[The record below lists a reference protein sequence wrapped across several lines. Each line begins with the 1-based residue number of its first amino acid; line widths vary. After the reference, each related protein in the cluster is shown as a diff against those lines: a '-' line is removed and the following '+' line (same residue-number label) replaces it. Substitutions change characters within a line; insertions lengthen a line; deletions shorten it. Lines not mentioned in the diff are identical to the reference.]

1 MLLALDIGNTH
12 ITTGVYSD
20 NKLLCVCRL
29 ASDKFRTEDQY
40 AVEIRDILDINKI
53 NINNINHAV
62 IGSVVPSLTLILK
75 RAIKKLT
82 NITSLDISDI
92 ENPGINIKLKDPS
105 LIGADLLAG
114 CVAAVNLFS
123 LPAIVFDLG
132 TATTICVIDDNKNML
147 GGVITPGPLISLEA
161 LTSRSALLSSI
172 SLQAPEFT
180 IGKTNEDCMRSG
192 LVFGTACMI
201 DGMCDRIEKEI
212 NNKCTIIATG
222 GLSKDIIPHCK
233 RNIILSDNLI
243 LEGLKILYKNSKE
256 TNL

>member
-12 ITTGVYSD
+12 ITIGTYSD

-29 ASDKFRTEDQY
+29 SSDRFRTEDQY
-40 AVEIRDILDINKI
+40 AVEIRDILDINGI

-75 RAIKKLT
+75 RSIKKLT
-82 NITSLDISDI
+82 NINPLDISSI
-92 ENPGINIKLKDPS
+92 QNPGINIKLKDPS
-105 LIGADLLAG
+105 LIGSDLLAG
-114 CVAAVNLFS
+114 CVAAVNLFP
-123 LPAIVFDLG
+123 LPAIIFDLG
-132 TATTICVIDDNKNML
+132 TATTICVVDSSKNML

-172 SLQAPEFT
+172 SLQAPKFT

-201 DGMCDRIEKEI
+201 DGMCDRIETEI
-212 NNKCTIIATG
+212 KNKCTIIATG
-222 GLSKDIIPHCK
+222 GLAKDIIPYCK
-233 RNIILSDNLI
+233 RDIILSDNLI
-243 LEGLKILYKNSKE
+243 LEGLKILYQNSKE